1 MTCSFMYSISVVR
14 RELALKRWCWG
25 WGLSY
30 FVLAFVLL
38 CFGLCQA
45 SRWMCAAL
53 SHKLHLAEHCGRK
66 DEAALESFIYFG
78 AAGVTLQSSRSIAQE
93 IFSC

>member
-1 MTCSFMYSISVVR
+1 MTCSFIYSISVVR
-14 RELALKRWCWG
+14 RELGLKMWCWG

-30 FVLAFVLL
+30 FVLAFVLF

-45 SRWMCAAL
+45 FRRMGAAPSR
-53 SHKLHLAEHCGRK
+53 KVQLAEHCGRK

-78 AAGVTLQSSRSIAQE
+78 AAGVALQSSQSIAQE